1 MLDMINRSRQAIEI
15 KENKDEEM
23 IYSYS
28 SERID
33 SLYRRIN
40 NRFDELDEKRKEK
53 LSKLLFEIEKL
64 LG

>member
-1 MLDMINRSRQAIEI
+1 
-15 KENKDEEM
+15 M